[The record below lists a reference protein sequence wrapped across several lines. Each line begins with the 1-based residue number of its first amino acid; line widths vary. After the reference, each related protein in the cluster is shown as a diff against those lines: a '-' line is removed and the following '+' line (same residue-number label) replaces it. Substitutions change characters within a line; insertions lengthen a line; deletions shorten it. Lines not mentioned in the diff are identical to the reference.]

1 LKLTALA
8 LVVDRIFV
16 GGMSV
21 LGFGF
26 GFVDGG
32 VVERREM
39 DGGGRQIVVY
49 PSILSM
55 NPGSRTRTAD
65 SF

>member
-1 LKLTALA
+1 LEAYRLA

-26 GFVDGG
+26 GFVDSG

-39 DGGGRQIVVY
+39 DGGRQ
-49 PSILSM
+49 LSYI
-55 NPGSRTRTAD
+55 PAYYL
-65 SF
+65 

>member
-1 LKLTALA
+1 
-8 LVVDRIFV
+8 
-16 GGMSV
+16 MSV

-39 DGGGRQIVVY
+39 DGGGRQVSYI
-49 PSILSM
+49 PSISM
-55 NPGSRTRTAD
+55 NG
-65 SF
+65 